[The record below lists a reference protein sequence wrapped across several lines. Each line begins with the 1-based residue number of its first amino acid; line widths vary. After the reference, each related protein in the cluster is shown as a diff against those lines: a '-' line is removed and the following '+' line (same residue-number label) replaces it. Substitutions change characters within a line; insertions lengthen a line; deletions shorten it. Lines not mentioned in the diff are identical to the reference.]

1 MNVNHL
7 LNTELDFMLNNRT
20 HFRKKEIELIHK
32 NMNISHEVFDLYV
45 MVKYIFYIKYRDY
58 KMYYIEFQQKQY

>member
-1 MNVNHL
+1 MNVNYL
-7 LNTELDFMLNNRT
+7 LNTEIDFMLNNRT

-45 MVKYIFYIKYRDY
+45 MVMNYSI
-58 KMYYIEFQQKQY
+58 